1 MLNANST
8 KAPSTKGIKAAGS
21 VVAEILNNN
30 ESARTLLNVLF
41 AAAQEN
47 GLPVEQE
54 QLLQVNDHLV
64 AANRILYGQKGLL
77 EHLASV
83 NTAVETASR
92 LVLEAKF
99 SGKGVINSVA

>member
-8 KAPSTKGIKAAGS
+8 KVPSTKGIRAAGS

-41 AAAQEN
+41 AAQEN

-83 NTAVETASR
+83 NSAIETAHK
-92 LVLEAKF
+92 LVLEARF
-99 SGKGVINSVA
+99 SGKGVINGVA